1 MYWHSTLKI
10 KINNEIRESLSLH
23 KSVRHG
29 YPLTPHLF
37 ILVIDILG
45 HMLKDPKVGVEGLTI
60 PKIGMLRDQT
70 FMDDGLT
77 PNELL
82 VNLCQL
88 G

>member
-1 MYWHSTLKI
+1 
-10 KINNEIRESLSLH
+10 
-23 KSVRHG
+23 
-29 YPLTPHLF
+29 
-37 ILVIDILG
+37 
-45 HMLKDPKVGVEGLTI
+45 MLKDPKVGVEGLTI